1 MSTGLGQDPG
11 QRQAW
16 GVARLGQPALRDK
29 ESDAQSDEDTQGRRL
44 PGKGNNTF
52 FSHREVGVT
61 AGFAGSN
68 HLLEQGSL
76 EIRQLRER
84 KTLKRVKTSY
94 ARGGGGVGWGS
105 VGHRSQDVPKSGWNQ
120 SPGVASA
127 ETAWPAAGGLPGAAR
142 PRVLPGPGCCHVR
155 CPTQRPPV
163 SGEAPGCVVR
173 GQGCLTASLCPARET
188 HWQRGFRDP
197 FHPRAGKFSPTGPR
211 WH

>member
-94 ARGGGGVGWGS
+94 ARGGGGVGWGGA
-105 VGHRSQDVPKSGWNQ
+105 VWATGARTFQNQ
-120 SPGVASA
+120 AGIKALVWLPLRPPG
-127 ETAWPAAGGLPGAAR
+127 R
-142 PRVLPGPGCCHVR
+142 PREGCPVLPGPGCCWPRV
-155 CPTQRPPV
+155 
-163 SGEAPGCVVR
+163 
-173 GQGCLTASLCPARET
+173 L
-188 HWQRGFRDP
+188 
-197 FHPRAGKFSPTGPR
+197 PRAMPDAAPSGVWRGSGLCRAWPRMPNCILVSCQGDTLAERISGPLSPAC
-211 WH
+211 WQV